1 MDIEALASLESQ
13 KRFCHEIVQ
22 NVIDHESFILLS
34 GDSGSGRTVICEQ
47 IVNETD
53 SKMRAIFIPCHKDM
67 QLQRLRELFLQQLIP
82 NSSFDTDLNL
92 PDALLKAHIPYN
104 HKILVVVDDVDSVV
118 SAFYNELVA
127 LHEQFLGQARFAF
140 VLVCHPL
147 WAEEKLSHY
156 TGKADISAMQMPALT
171 IKEAMVLS
179 RHMFALQNTMRIYNA
194 ISNKLPEALASAKG
208 NISQIIAIT
217 EKLMKDPTA
226 PQVSNEKVRK
236 NGKVSMPKS
245 GKKSG
250 SVGIFVTIVCI
261 IIVLACLIPIF
272 LGSSFF
278 SSEDTN
284 KTSSVQSQVA
294 NEDALVFDKGSQD
307 FNKDFAMDDGL
318 LPQNVPNGI
327 DAQTSAPQTEHSVT
341 LSGKELEKIEGGA
354 NGSAYPRG
362 MGGSLNANQ
371 QQIPVLRRGDNF
383 NHVNKNNNQATTAI
397 DVPTEHTL
405 IAAPAVPPVD
415 QNQVLANKLKESA
428 NELDKLAQAQA
439 QALAQ
444 SHSKAPAPAP
454 APQVSA
460 KDRTA
465 LEQAAINKINQDR
478 EQARKNAL
486 QSEQNAKQTAANKQ
500 DKAPVKKEEAV
511 KAPAVAPTPARQPLK
526 AGQVISLAEEQ
537 RQAKAAAAAA
547 AAAAQAQTQAQAHPQ
562 AAGNGFEADI
572 AQLKALSNDRFT
584 IQIVSGSN
592 RANVSAAARGLTGR
606 YWIVPS
612 VRNGKPWYI
621 LMAGD
626 YASREEASAAARNI
640 PRSVSQGA
648 TPFAKRVADAKAE
661 IRQ

>member
-13 KRFCHEIVQ
+13 KRFCNELVQ
-22 NVIDHESFILLS
+22 NVIEHESFILLS

-67 QLQRLRELFLQQLIP
+67 TLQRLRELFLQQLIP
-82 NSSFDTDLNL
+82 NSAFDTDLNL

-104 HKILVVVDDVDSVV
+104 HKILVVVDDIDSVV

-147 WAEEKLSHY
+147 WAEEKSSHY
-156 TGKADISAMQMPALT
+156 TGKADIELKQMPALS

-194 ISNKLPEALASAKG
+194 ISNKLPDALASAKG
-208 NISQIIAIT
+208 NISQIISIT

-236 NGKVSMPKS
+236 SGKNAMPKT

-272 LGSSFF
+272 LGSNFF
-278 SSEDTN
+278 SSDEQAN
-284 KTSSVQSQVA
+284 KPSSMQSKVA

-307 FNKDFAMDDGL
+307 FNKEFSMDEGL

-327 DAQTSAPQTEHSVT
+327 DAQTTAPQTEHSVT

-362 MGGSLNANQ
+362 MGGSVSAQ
-371 QQIPVLRRGDNF
+371 QTVPVLRRGDNF
-383 NHVNKNNNQATTAI
+383 NHVNRGQQGNGTTTI
-397 DVPTEHTL
+397 DVPEEHTL
-405 IAAPAVPPVD
+405 IAAPPVTPNPMVE
-415 QNQVLANKLKESA
+415 QNRVLA
-428 NELDKLAQAQA
+428 DKLSQIAADQEKQAMQEQEKANQAQK
-439 QALAQ
+439 QI
-444 SHSKAPAPAP
+444 
-454 APQVSA
+454 SA
-460 KDRTA
+460 KEKA
-465 LEQAAINKINQDR
+465 QLQQAAINKINQDR

-486 QSEQNAKQTAANKQ
+486 QSEQAANKTAANKQ
-500 DKAPVKKEEAV
+500 DKDTVKKDDTKAPVANTQ
-511 KAPAVAPTPARQPLK
+511 APARPPLK
-526 AGQVISLAEEQ
+526 AGQVISLADEQ
-537 RQAKAAAAAA
+537 RQQAQAK
-547 AAAAQAQTQAQAHPQ
+547 AQAQAQARPQ
-562 AAGNGFEADI
+562 NQAPAGNGYEADI
-572 AQLKALSNDRFT
+572 AQLKALSNERFT

-592 RANVSAAARGLTGR
+592 RANVAAAARGLSGR

-621 LMAGD
+621 LMSGD

-648 TPFAKRVADAKAE
+648 TPFAKRISDAKAE
-661 IRQ
+661 IR

>member
-47 IVNETD
+47 IVNDTD

-156 TGKADISAMQMPALT
+156 TGKADISVMQMPALT

-318 LPQNVPNGI
+318 LPKNVPNGI
-327 DAQTSAPQTEHSVT
+327 DAQTTAPQTEHSVT
-341 LSGKELEKIEGGA
+341 LSGKELEKIEGGV

-439 QALAQ
+439 QAQ
-444 SHSKAPAPAP
+444 SHSKAPAP

-460 KDRTA
+460 KDRVA

-547 AAAAQAQTQAQAHPQ
+547 AQAQARPQ
-562 AAGNGFEADI
+562 AAGNGVEADI
-572 AQLKALSNDRFT
+572 AQLKALSNNRFT

>member
-47 IVNETD
+47 IVNDTD

-156 TGKADISAMQMPALT
+156 TGKADISVMQMPALT

-318 LPQNVPNGI
+318 LPKNVPNGI
-327 DAQTSAPQTEHSVT
+327 DAQTTAPQTEHSVT

-428 NELDKLAQAQA
+428 NELDKLAQAQ
-439 QALAQ
+439 
-444 SHSKAPAPAP
+444 SHSKAPAP

-460 KDRTA
+460 KDRVA

-500 DKAPVKKEEAV
+500 DKATVKKEEAV

-547 AAAAQAQTQAQAHPQ
+547 AQAQARPQ
-562 AAGNGFEADI
+562 AAGNGVEADI
-572 AQLKALSNDRFT
+572 AQLKALSNNRFT

>member
-47 IVNETD
+47 IVNDTD

-156 TGKADISAMQMPALT
+156 TGKADISVMQMPALT

-318 LPQNVPNGI
+318 LPKNVPNGI
-327 DAQTSAPQTEHSVT
+327 DAQTTAPQTEHSVT

-439 QALAQ
+439 QAQAQ
-444 SHSKAPAPAP
+444 SHSKAPAP

-537 RQAKAAAAAA
+537 RQAKAAAQ
-547 AAAAQAQTQAQAHPQ
+547 AQAQARPQ
-562 AAGNGFEADI
+562 AAGNGVEADI
-572 AQLKALSNDRFT
+572 AQLKALSNNRFT

>member
-13 KRFCHEIVQ
+13 KRFCHELVQ

-307 FNKDFAMDDGL
+307 FNKDFAMDEGL

-383 NHVNKNNNQATTAI
+383 NHVNNNNNQSTTAI

-428 NELDKLAQAQA
+428 NELEKLQAQA
-439 QALAQ
+439 QA
-444 SHSKAPAPAP
+444 KAPAP

-460 KDRTA
+460 KDRAA

-537 RQAKAAAAAA
+537 RQSQAAAAAA
-547 AAAAQAQTQAQAHPQ
+547 AAAAQTQAQARPQ
-562 AAGNGFEADI
+562 AAGNGVEADI

>member
-47 IVNETD
+47 IVNDTD

-156 TGKADISAMQMPALT
+156 TGKADISVMQMPALT

-318 LPQNVPNGI
+318 LPKNVPNGI
-327 DAQTSAPQTEHSVT
+327 DAQTTAPQTEHSVT

-439 QALAQ
+439 QAQAQ
-444 SHSKAPAPAP
+444 SHSKAPAH

-547 AAAAQAQTQAQAHPQ
+547 QAQARPQ
-562 AAGNGFEADI
+562 AAGNSVEADI
-572 AQLKALSNDRFT
+572 AQLKALSNNRFT

>member
-47 IVNETD
+47 IVNDTD

-156 TGKADISAMQMPALT
+156 TGKADISVMQMPALT

-318 LPQNVPNGI
+318 LPKNVPNGI
-327 DAQTSAPQTEHSVT
+327 DAQTTAPQTEHSVT

-439 QALAQ
+439 QAQAQ
-444 SHSKAPAPAP
+444 SHSKAPAH

-547 AAAAQAQTQAQAHPQ
+547 QAQARPQ
-562 AAGNGFEADI
+562 AAGNGVEADI
-572 AQLKALSNDRFT
+572 AQLKALSNNRFT

>member
-13 KRFCHEIVQ
+13 KRFCHELVQ

-208 NISQIIAIT
+208 NISQIIAIS

-236 NGKVSMPKS
+236 NGKASMPKS

-278 SSEDTN
+278 SSEDSN

-307 FNKDFAMDDGL
+307 FNKDFAMDEGL

-341 LSGKELEKIEGGA
+341 LSGKELEQIEGGA

-362 MGGSLNANQ
+362 MGGSLNAKQ

-405 IAAPAVPPVD
+405 IAAPAMPHVD

-428 NELDKLAQAQA
+428 NELEKLQAQAQA
-439 QALAQ
+439 QAQ
-444 SHSKAPAPAP
+444 TKAPAP

-460 KDRTA
+460 KDRVA

-511 KAPAVAPTPARQPLK
+511 KAPAPAPTPARQPLK

-547 AAAAQAQTQAQAHPQ
+547 AAAAQQAQARPQ
-562 AAGNGFEADI
+562 AAGNGVEADI

>member
-47 IVNETD
+47 IVNDTD

-156 TGKADISAMQMPALT
+156 TGKADISVMQMPALT

-318 LPQNVPNGI
+318 LPKNVPNGI
-327 DAQTSAPQTEHSVT
+327 DAQTTAPQTEHSVT
-341 LSGKELEKIEGGA
+341 LSGKELEKIEGGV

-439 QALAQ
+439 Q
-444 SHSKAPAPAP
+444 SHSKAPAP

-537 RQAKAAAAAA
+537 RQAKAAAQ
-547 AAAAQAQTQAQAHPQ
+547 AQAQARPQ
-562 AAGNGFEADI
+562 AAGNGVEADI
-572 AQLKALSNDRFT
+572 AQLKALSNNRFT

>member
-47 IVNETD
+47 IVNDTD

-156 TGKADISAMQMPALT
+156 TGKADISVMQMPALT

-318 LPQNVPNGI
+318 LPKNVPNGI
-327 DAQTSAPQTEHSVT
+327 DAQTTAPQTEHSVT

-439 QALAQ
+439 QAQAQ
-444 SHSKAPAPAP
+444 SHSKAPAH

-537 RQAKAAAAAA
+537 RQAKAAAQ
-547 AAAAQAQTQAQAHPQ
+547 AQAQARPQ
-562 AAGNGFEADI
+562 AAGNGVEADI
-572 AQLKALSNDRFT
+572 AQLKALSNNRFT

>member
-47 IVNETD
+47 IVNDTD

-156 TGKADISAMQMPALT
+156 TGKADISVMQMPALT

-318 LPQNVPNGI
+318 LPKNVPNGI
-327 DAQTSAPQTEHSVT
+327 DAQTTAPQTEHSVT

-439 QALAQ
+439 QAQ
-444 SHSKAPAPAP
+444 SHSKAPAP

-460 KDRTA
+460 KDRVA

-547 AAAAQAQTQAQAHPQ
+547 AQAQARPQ
-562 AAGNGFEADI
+562 AAGNGVEADI
-572 AQLKALSNDRFT
+572 AQLKALSNNRFT

-592 RANVSAAARGLTGR
+592 RTNVSAAARGLTGR

>member
-47 IVNETD
+47 IVNDTD

-147 WAEEKLSHY
+147 WAEEKLSHS
-156 TGKADISAMQMPALT
+156 TGKADISVMQMPALT

-318 LPQNVPNGI
+318 LPKNVPNGI
-327 DAQTSAPQTEHSVT
+327 DAQTTAPQTEHSVT

-397 DVPTEHTL
+397 DVPPEHTL

-439 QALAQ
+439 QAQ
-444 SHSKAPAPAP
+444 SHSKAPAP

-460 KDRTA
+460 KDRVA

-547 AAAAQAQTQAQAHPQ
+547 AQAQAQAQARPQ
-562 AAGNGFEADI
+562 AAGNGVEADI
-572 AQLKALSNDRFT
+572 AQLKALSNNRFT

>member
-1 MDIEALASLESQ
+1 
-13 KRFCHEIVQ
+13 
-22 NVIDHESFILLS
+22 
-34 GDSGSGRTVICEQ
+34 
-47 IVNETD
+47 
-53 SKMRAIFIPCHKDM
+53 
-67 QLQRLRELFLQQLIP
+67 
-82 NSSFDTDLNL
+82 
-92 PDALLKAHIPYN
+92 
-104 HKILVVVDDVDSVV
+104 
-118 SAFYNELVA
+118 
-127 LHEQFLGQARFAF
+127 
-140 VLVCHPL
+140 
-147 WAEEKLSHY
+147 
-156 TGKADISAMQMPALT
+156 
-171 IKEAMVLS
+171 
-179 RHMFALQNTMRIYNA
+179 
-194 ISNKLPEALASAKG
+194 
-208 NISQIIAIT
+208 
-217 EKLMKDPTA
+217 MKDPTA

-318 LPQNVPNGI
+318 LPKNVPNGI
-327 DAQTSAPQTEHSVT
+327 DAQTTAPQTEHSVT

-439 QALAQ
+439 QAQAQ
-444 SHSKAPAPAP
+444 SHSKAPAP

-537 RQAKAAAAAA
+537 RQAKAAAQ
-547 AAAAQAQTQAQAHPQ
+547 AQAQARPQ
-562 AAGNGFEADI
+562 AAGNGVEADI
-572 AQLKALSNDRFT
+572 AQLKALSNNRFT

>member
-47 IVNETD
+47 IVNDTD

-156 TGKADISAMQMPALT
+156 TGKADISVMQMPALT

-318 LPQNVPNGI
+318 LPKNVPNGI
-327 DAQTSAPQTEHSVT
+327 DAQTTAPQTEHSVT
-341 LSGKELEKIEGGA
+341 LSGKELEKIEGGV

-439 QALAQ
+439 QAQ
-444 SHSKAPAPAP
+444 SHSKAPAP

-537 RQAKAAAAAA
+537 RQAKAAAQ
-547 AAAAQAQTQAQAHPQ
+547 AQAQARPQ
-562 AAGNGFEADI
+562 AAGNGVEADI
-572 AQLKALSNDRFT
+572 AQLKALSNNRFT

>member
-47 IVNETD
+47 IVNDTD

-156 TGKADISAMQMPALT
+156 TGKADISVMQMPALT

-318 LPQNVPNGI
+318 LPKNVPNGI
-327 DAQTSAPQTEHSVT
+327 DAQTTAPQTEHSVT

-405 IAAPAVPPVD
+405 IAAPAVLPVD

-439 QALAQ
+439 Q
-444 SHSKAPAPAP
+444 SHSKAPAP

-460 KDRTA
+460 KDRVA

-500 DKAPVKKEEAV
+500 DKAPVKKEESV

-547 AAAAQAQTQAQAHPQ
+547 AAAAQAQARHQ
-562 AAGNGFEADI
+562 AAGNSVEADI
-572 AQLKALSNDRFT
+572 AQLKALSNNRFT

>member
-47 IVNETD
+47 IVNDTD

-156 TGKADISAMQMPALT
+156 TGKADISVMQMPALT

-318 LPQNVPNGI
+318 LPKNVPNGI
-327 DAQTSAPQTEHSVT
+327 DAQTTAPQTEHSVT

-439 QALAQ
+439 Q
-444 SHSKAPAPAP
+444 SHSKAPAP

-537 RQAKAAAAAA
+537 RQAKAAAQ
-547 AAAAQAQTQAQAHPQ
+547 AQAQARPQ
-562 AAGNGFEADI
+562 AAGNGVEADI
-572 AQLKALSNDRFT
+572 AQLKALSNNRFT